1 MLKSMQPKIKPFFFL
16 LILIGCVTV
25 VLGMSALSE
34 PAAVKHTAPVA
45 AAKPLSKTVL
55 YDSLR
60 LDTLSLSREA
70 YLYAMQGY
78 KSLQDAGELTNQRI
92 LSIVDFSLPSSK
104 KRLFVIDME
113 TGKLLFNTYVS
124 HGRNSGADMA
134 TRFSNNPES
143 FQSSLGFYIT
153 GDTYRGHNGYSLKL
167 DGQEQGINDNA
178 LMRKIVMHGSA
189 YVNERMIAAKGYIGR
204 SLGCP
209 AIPAKLTK
217 DIINTIR
224 NGSCLFIY
232 GHDTN
237 YLALSKILSQP
248 TSPFLTDT
256 MITDT
261 MG

>member
-34 PAAVKHTAPVA
+34 PPIKHTAPVPA
-45 AAKPLSKTVL
+45 ARPVSKTVL

-113 TGKLLFNTYVS
+113 SGKLLFNTYVS

-134 TRFSNNPES
+134 TRFSNRPES

-153 GDTYRGHNGYSLKL
+153 GNTYRGQNGYSLKL
-167 DGQEQGINDNA
+167 DGQERGINNNA

-217 DIINTIR
+217 AIINTIR

-232 GHDTN
+232 GHDNN

-248 TSPFLTDT
+248 TPF
-256 MITDT
+256 ITDT
-261 MG
+261 MVTDTMG